1 MKAKYKP
8 FLKPVII
15 LVGLLVLVGAFI
27 YLKKTKNAPT
37 EVNNE
42 ISAPVHVVVPISKKE
57 VSYYR
62 IILNTETPVSEL
74 IEHVGIENIS
84 SVLSLNRLDDKHLK
98 KGQEIIVPD
107 SFDDLLDLSSFP
119 KAIPELYTVPK
130 MIFISQEKQEF
141 GAYEN
146 GILVRFGGVS
156 TGKESTQTSSKLF
169 FTNWKGKLVVSSI
182 DDGWLLPWAFN
193 LDNFAGVSMH
203 QYELP
208 GYPASHSC
216 VRMSEE
222 DAKWVYEWADQ
233 WILSPK
239 EKLLASGTP
248 VLVFGKYH
256 YAEKAPWKRLPEDNK
271 AINIPLEDIQ
281 KEIAPH
287 TEEIKQ
293 KLEQRNTI
301 LNPIT
306 DEN

>member
-1 MKAKYKP
+1 MP
-8 FLKPVII
+8 
-15 LVGLLVLVGAFI
+15 
-27 YLKKTKNAPT
+27 
-37 EVNNE
+37 
-42 ISAPVHVVVPISKKE
+42 
-57 VSYYR
+57 
-62 IILNTETPVSEL
+62 
-74 IEHVGIENIS
+74 
-84 SVLSLNRLDDKHLK
+84 
-98 KGQEIIVPD
+98 
-107 SFDDLLDLSSFP
+107 
-119 KAIPELYTVPK
+119 
-130 MIFISQEKQEF
+130 
-141 GAYEN
+141 AYEN